1 MAQSLALPKRM
12 QAWLTLLRLG
22 PTARGVLPFL
32 LGAVIAWSQGN
43 PINGA
48 VLVISSLAV
57 ICIMEMTFLINDYYD
72 YQADLLNKTFHF
84 LSGGS
89 RMLPSGLIS
98 KDSVLKAACAFIGV
112 AVILGLILNFYY
124 HTGPYTIPFGALAM
138 FIGYFYTAKPFQCS
152 YHGLGE
158 ISIWF
163 ACGWLATICGYYL
176 QTGHLDLVTTLVS
189 LPGATSVFLVIL
201 VNEIPDIPSDSLAGK
216 RNLAVRLGV
225 GRTIRLYDILLVV
238 CYIMIVSL
246 IFFGVPRI
254 SVFLSLILLP
264 LIASSILSTRKS
276 LESKTLQS
284 LSLKTMAIDHLI
296 TIIYAVTFFIA
307 GWNSN
312 LASGIIIIGI
322 LFLLCF
328 SMEGLSFISA
338 KKLKEYI
345 K

>member
-1 MAQSLALPKRM
+1 MEQSLAFPKRI

-22 PTARGVLPFL
+22 PTARGALPFL
-32 LGAVIAWSQGN
+32 LGATIAWSQGN
-43 PINGA
+43 SINWA
-48 VLVISSLAV
+48 VLIISTIAV
-57 ICIMEMTFLINDYYD
+57 ICIMEMTFLINDCYD

-98 KDSVLKAACAFIGV
+98 KDSALKAAYIFLVMA
-112 AVILGLILNFYY
+112 AILGLTLNFYY

-138 FIGYFYTAKPFQCS
+138 FIGYFYTAKPLQCS

-189 LPGATSVFLVIL
+189 LPGAMSVFLVIL
-201 VNEIPDIPSDSLAGK
+201 VNEIPDIASDSLAGK
-216 RNLAVRLGV
+216 RNLAARLGA
-225 GRTIRLYDILLVV
+225 GKTIWLYNILLVL
-238 CYIMIVSL
+238 CYVMIVTL
-246 IFFGVPRI
+246 IFFGVPKL
-254 SVFLSLILLP
+254 SAFLSLILLP
-264 LIASSILSTRKS
+264 FIVSSILTTRKN
-276 LESKTLQS
+276 LERKTLES
-284 LSLKTMAIDHLI
+284 LSLKTMALDHLI
-296 TIIYAVTFFIA
+296 TIIYVATFIIV
-307 GWNSN
+307 GWNSD
-312 LASGIIIIGI
+312 LASDMIIIGI

-328 SMEGLSFISA
+328 SLEGLSFISA
-338 KKLKEYI
+338 KKLKGYI